1 MMYNFYKA
9 CLLLLLAFIVSCD
22 TSFTPT
28 PENNTLLSVD
38 INLSA
43 SQVSLGEQLIVSI
56 DVQNADSLYAIS
68 LVFNYANSMFDI
80 DSITYGDLFE
90 DPLMVQPKASIA
102 ELSISTQP
110 GDLDS
115 IQETA
120 NGTACIIY
128 LTSTVV
134 GVDVLYISSI
144 HMIKSN
150 GDFIDGYGGL
160 SIATDLVEIIQ

>member
-1 MMYNFYKA
+1 MIYNFYKIYLF
-9 CLLLLLAFIVSCD
+9 LLLVIIASCD

-28 PENNTLLSVD
+28 PVNNTYLSVD
-38 INLSA
+38 MNLSA
-43 SQVSLGEQLIVSI
+43 SQISLGEQLIVSI
-56 DVQNADSLYAIS
+56 DVQNADSLYAMS
-68 LVFNYANSMFDI
+68 LVFNYANSMFEI
-80 DSITYGDLFE
+80 DSITYGNLFE
-90 DPLMVQPKASIA
+90 NPLILQPDAASA

-120 NGTACIIY
+120 SGTACIIY

-134 GVDVLYISSI
+134 GVDVFYISSI

-150 GDFIDGYGGL
+150 GEFIDEFDML
-160 SIATDLVEIIQ
+160 SISTKESEVIR